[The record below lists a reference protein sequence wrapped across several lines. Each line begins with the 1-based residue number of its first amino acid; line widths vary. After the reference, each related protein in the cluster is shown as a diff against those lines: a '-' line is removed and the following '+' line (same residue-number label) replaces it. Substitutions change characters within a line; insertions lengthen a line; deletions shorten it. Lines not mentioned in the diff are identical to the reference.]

1 MAKGWT
7 KLSDEK
13 AKQLIELVRQGHH
26 RETACA
32 AVRIARQTLHNWL
45 KAGRDGDERWAEF
58 AREFDAAEATFEI
71 AWVGRIVELG
81 QNDWRALFTLLERRA
96 PLRWGQA
103 KADQAKLEAERQAM
117 MDAIVAA
124 LEKRGM
130 ADAAEEVVRELA
142 GSSEAEASRTR
153 RTAQPAH

>member
-26 RETACA
+26 KETACA

-45 KAGRDGDERWAEF
+45 KAGREGDERWADF
-58 AREFDAAEATFEI
+58 AREFDAAEATFEMQ
-71 AWVGRIVELG
+71 WVGRIVELG
-81 QNDWRALFTLLERRA
+81 QSDWRALFTLLERRS

-130 ADAAEEVVRELA
+130 ADTAEEVVRELA
-142 GSSEAEASRTR
+142 GGSPSEISPARSATR
-153 RTAQPAH
+153 PTH